1 MPVKPARARLP
12 DRVASQKRETPRKEF
27 SSRKEKHFAARHA
40 EAHISQG
47 VEGFST
53 VTRNSRPPRF
63 KPFQAPMAI
72 AVQKLVKA
80 GNYRGSPRDR
90 GYDSK
95 WDRLSIAYRKRH
107 VCCAWCAQ
115 QDRDTLTDLVDH
127 IIPVV
132 DRPDLKYTWSN
143 LWALCKHHHAQKG
156 VMEVYARENGLLNML
171 PEWCRQPEKRPLQ
184 FRPVA

>member
-1 MPVKPARARLP
+1 MFVREKKLLGGPRCSSPYDARRRGIFDLN
-12 DRVASQKRETPRKEF
+12 KNT
-27 SSRKEKHFAARHA
+27 
-40 EAHISQG
+40 
-47 VEGFST
+47 
-53 VTRNSRPPRF
+53 RPPRF
-63 KPFQAPMAI
+63 KPFQAPAAI
-72 AVQKLVKA
+72 AIQKINKT

-107 VCCAWCAQ
+107 TCCLWCEQ
-115 QDRDTLTDLVDH
+115 IGRDTLTDLVDH

-143 LWALCKHHHAQKG
+143 LMALCRHHHAQKG

-171 PEWCRQPEKRPLQ
+171 PEWCRLPDKRPRQ
-184 FRPVA
+184 FQPVVK